1 MRKPGAKEIYS
12 ASLILLIGTIYLAA
26 QADAIFSIGS
36 TTVKGDTIQVSRNEM
51 LSHLRSILTIILCF
65 SGGILLLK
73 IRKAGWVIS
82 LSILLLLLAVA
93 TGIFLSNIRGLNLS
107 AVVLIAGIF
116 LLLVAIVFLLQS
128 RSRKKFLVT
137 KKSFLSVF
145 VLFAVLVL
153 FYFVMQ

>member
-93 TGIFLSNIRGLNLS
+93 TGIFLSNISGLNLS